1 MNLDYLAYFVLV
13 IVYIFAAT
21 PAFGSLFD
29 DSRSNGYK
37 DDLKLGITIQ
47 GVFICLAAI
56 VFSVAW
62 SLHRVF
68 GL

>member
-1 MNLDYLAYFVLV
+1 MNLDYLAYLVLV

-29 DSRSNGYK
+29 VSRSNGYK
-37 DDLKLGITIQ
+37 EDLRLGLLIQ
-47 GVFICLAAI
+47 GIFLCLAAI
-56 VFSVAW
+56 IFSVAW
-62 SLHRVF
+62 SAHRVF